1 MNEHV
6 ANALSRLKETVQDIE
21 DLDNSYWNV
30 SLGISH
36 LNAYAEQVVN
46 DAKTLAAHLKS
57 YGNAHRQRHKR
68 GQGEH
73 GSLGL

>member
-6 ANALSRLKETVQDIE
+6 ANALARLKETIQDIE
-21 DLDNSYWNV
+21 DMDNSYWNA
-30 SLGISH
+30 SLGTSQ

-57 YGNAHRQRHKR
+57 YGKK
-68 GQGEH
+68 
-73 GSLGL
+73 